1 MLNAVAPLT
10 NVASL
15 VSPVHFSDAMTLIL
29 TILSSVNVP
38 ACPLENPASML
49 LVILVITFIGVNVC
63 DPGGTLP
70 ASLPLFQPINEV
82 SHI

>member
-1 MLNAVAPLT
+1 MLDSVTPLT
-10 NVASL
+10 YVAGL
-15 VSPVHFSDAMTLIL
+15 VSPVHFSDAVTLIL
-29 TILSSVNVP
+29 TILSSINVP
-38 ACPLENPASML
+38 AGPLENATSML

-70 ASLPLFQPINEV
+70 PSLPLFQPINEV